1 MSWHCPGGTVVNTK
15 SALTERV
22 GALYITL
29 PGVSS
34 SVHLITERRLQST
47 GASYVCVKGWVVWNN
62 RKIPIGFVKQAL
74 TSPSV
79 DFHRYNN
86 H

>member
-1 MSWHCPGGTVVNTK
+1 MVNTQ
-15 SALTERV
+15 SALTEGT

-34 SVHLITERRLQST
+34 SVHLITESLLQGT
-47 GASYVCVKGWVVWNN
+47 GTSHVCVKGRVIWNN
-62 RKIPIGFVKQAL
+62 RKISTRFVKQVL

-79 DFHRYNN
+79 DFH
-86 H
+86 